1 MRALQRSAGPTTSN
15 QASAAS
21 AGRAPTALRC
31 QAAAVP
37 SRCGACRQPALLP
50 RHCCCQAACAPAR
63 RWPMGCWAL
72 PRGWPPPPL
81 WEGKGGGEDEKGGGG
96 AGRQEAGQCAR
107 LAQWTAGR
115 LPQQAQ
121 HHAGGTP
128 GTHQGLASGLTFPWW
143 RLLGHRWE
151 IKQLP
156 GVYSNCRVV
165 RGNKRWEQA
174 GACLSTAQAVSERA
188 LHASVAGPAAGH
200 SGDCLRG

>member
-1 MRALQRSAGPTTSN
+1 MDQYQPANTEQGRQGEQQAGGEGCWAVRALQRSAGPTTSN

-37 SRCGACRQPALLP
+37 SRRGACRQPALLP

-72 PRGWPPPPL
+72 PSGWPPPPL
-81 WEGKGGGEDEKGGGG
+81 WERKGGGEDEKGGGG
-96 AGRQEAGQCAR
+96 AGRQEACQCAR

-121 HHAGGTP
+121 QRCWRH
-128 GTHQGLASGLTFPWW
+128 THQVHTRGWPAGSLTFPRW
-143 RLLGHRWE
+143 RSLGHRWE

-156 GVYSNCRVV
+156 GV
-165 RGNKRWEQA
+165 
-174 GACLSTAQAVSERA
+174 
-188 LHASVAGPAAGH
+188 
-200 SGDCLRG
+200 